1 MSKVSYI
8 RRGRAGFTLIELIV
22 VIMILT
28 LITGLAITK
37 LDFLVPKYRLRA
49 ATRETASVLKQ
60 ARSRAAAIGRDIY
73 VRIHLSEGKYEML
86 VPFEVESQVVLPP
99 DTPPELIPPP
109 EYRYESVFQSEL
121 PEKVQFVNVILG
133 SESDQTI
140 TSGNAQIRIS
150 PFGASDHV
158 IVNFRL
164 EDRDAAIRLNGLTGI
179 ISFFEE
185 EKTASELLED
195 KGD

>member
-1 MSKVSYI
+1 MSKTSYI
-8 RRGRAGFTLIELIV
+8 RRGFTLIELIV
-22 VIMILT
+22 VVLILT
-28 LITGLAITK
+28 LMTGLAVAR

-49 ATRETASVLKQ
+49 ATRETAAVLKQ
-60 ARSRAAAIGRDIY
+60 ARSRAASIGRDIY
-73 VRIHLSEGKYEML
+73 VRIHLSDGRYEML
-86 VPFEVESQVVLPP
+86 VPFEVESQVALPP
-99 DTPPELIPPP
+99 DIPPELIPPP
-109 EYRYESVFQSEL
+109 EYRYESLFQSEL
-121 PEKVQFVNVILG
+121 PKDVQFVNVILG
-133 SESDQTI
+133 TETDQTI

-185 EKTASELLED
+185 EKKAAELLED
-195 KGD
+195 QGD